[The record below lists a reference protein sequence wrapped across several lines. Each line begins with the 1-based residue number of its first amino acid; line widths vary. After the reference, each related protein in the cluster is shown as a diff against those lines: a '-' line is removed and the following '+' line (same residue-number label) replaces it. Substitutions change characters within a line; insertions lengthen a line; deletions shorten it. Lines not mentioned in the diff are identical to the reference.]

1 MICPT
6 IYSSI
11 KKENRQRII
20 ELCYKYDPFKKKES
34 NELFEIKRLLQT
46 VGNQTFIKYYTE
58 FQSKKNIN
66 FALLFKNENWQK
78 TSINAKIFSAKKIF
92 ENNWQKNALEII
104 LSSRSDEKTINNALE
119 IFSKEYPNEELKS
132 IRFIRPEF
140 IFGEN
145 IIEKLFDG
153 YTIHKQY
160 RVEKYIIDWYIPEL
174 NIAIEFDE
182 KHHNKNIKQDNK
194 RSLYI
199 EKKIKCKF
207 IRYKF

>member
-1 MICPT
+1 MN
-6 IYSSI
+6 
-11 KKENRQRII
+11 E
-20 ELCYKYDPFKKKES
+20 KES

-46 VGNQTFIKYYTE
+46 TGNQTFIKYYSE

-78 TSINAKIFSAKKIF
+78 TSINAKISSAKKIF

>member
-1 MICPT
+1 MST
-6 IYSSI
+6 E
-11 KKENRQRII
+11 KNI
-20 ELCYKYDPFKKKES
+20 ELY
-34 NELFEIKRLLQT
+34 EIKRLLQT
-46 VGNQTFIKYYTE
+46 VGNQTFIKYYSE
-58 FQSKKNIN
+58 FQSEKIIDFN
-66 FALLFKNENWQK
+66 LLFKNENWQK
-78 TSINAKIFSAKKIF
+78 TSVNAKIHSAKKIF

-104 LSSRSDEKTINNALE
+104 LSSRSDEKTINSALE
-119 IFSKEYPNEELKS
+119 IYSKKYPNEELKS

-194 RSLYI
+194 RRLFI

>member
-1 MICPT
+1 MIY
-6 IYSSI
+6 IL
-11 KKENRQRII
+11 II
-20 ELCYKYDPFKKKES
+20 
-34 NELFEIKRLLQT
+34 
-46 VGNQTFIKYYTE
+46 FIKE
-58 FQSKKNIN
+58 
-66 FALLFKNENWQK
+66 A
-78 TSINAKIFSAKKIF
+78 
-92 ENNWQKNALEII
+92 EI
-104 LSSRSDEKTINNALE
+104 SEALE